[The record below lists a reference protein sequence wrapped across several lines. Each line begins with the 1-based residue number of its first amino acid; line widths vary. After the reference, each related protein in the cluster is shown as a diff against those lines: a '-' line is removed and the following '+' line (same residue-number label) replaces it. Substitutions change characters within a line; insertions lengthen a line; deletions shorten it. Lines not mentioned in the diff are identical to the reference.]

1 VRVLVVEDHARMAD
15 VLRRGLVEG
24 GLSVDVAVN
33 GTDALWRATESD
45 YDAIVLDLGLPD
57 VDGLEVLSRLRAQQV
72 WSPVLVLT
80 ARDGVQD
87 RVAGLDLGA
96 DDYLVKPFA
105 LAELLARLRA
115 LRRRAPAE
123 RPAVV
128 TVGTLSLD
136 PASHEVRR
144 SGVPIPLSPKEFAL
158 LEVFVRHPG
167 EVLSKTYLVE
177 HCWDDAFDLDSNVV
191 EVYVGYLR
199 RKVDDP
205 FGVRSLVT
213 VRGAGYRLDPL

>member
-57 VDGLEVLSRLRAQQV
+57 VAGLEVLSRLRAQQV

-158 LEVFVRHPG
+158 LEVFARHPG

>member
-128 TVGTLSLD
+128 TVGTLSLV

-158 LEVFVRHPG
+158 LEVFARHPG

-213 VRGAGYRLDPL
+213 VRGAGYRLDAL

>member
-33 GTDALWRATESD
+33 GTDALWRATEGD

-128 TVGTLSLD
+128 SVGTLSLD

-158 LEVFVRHPG
+158 LEVFARHPG

-213 VRGAGYRLDPL
+213 VRGAGYRLDAL

>member
-158 LEVFVRHPG
+158 LEVFARHPG

>member
-1 VRVLVVEDHARMAD
+1 VRVLVVEDHTQLAD
-15 VLRRGLVEG
+15 LLRRGLVEAG
-24 GLSVDVAVN
+24 MSVDVSPDGAD
-33 GTDALWRATESD
+33 GLWRATENE

-57 VDGLEVLSRLRAQQV
+57 LDGLQVLSRLRDKGV

-96 DDYLVKPFA
+96 DDYLTKPFA

-115 LRRRAPAE
+115 LRRRAPIG

-128 TVGTLSLD
+128 AVGTLTLD
-136 PASHEVRR
+136 PASHEVHR
-144 SGVPIPLSPKEFAL
+144 GGTPISLTAKEFSL
-158 LEVFVRHPG
+158 LEVFLRHPG
-167 EVLSKTYLVE
+167 EVLSKTYLTE

-199 RKVDDP
+199 RKIDDP

-213 VRGAGYRLDPL
+213 VRGAGYRLDAQ